1 MQIITPE
8 QYETTQW
15 KGGTTRQVFISPSNG
30 NLSTRCFNLRIS
42 SAIIEQ
48 TKSSFSN
55 FSGFTRYIL
64 PLEGEITLLKNNKR
78 ILLSP
83 NSLYCFEGDEVVAS
97 ENTPHAIDFNIIVR
111 HGIDVDVAIMHDAHF
126 YNSKNT
132 VVFALSNIQ
141 INGKPVD
148 KHCTAILNE
157 PFLLKGKA
165 AIARF

>member
-1 MQIITPE
+1 MEITTQE
-8 QYETTQW
+8 QYQTTMW
-15 KGGTTRQVFISPSNG
+15 KGGTTRQIFISPADG
-30 NLSTRCFNLRIS
+30 DLAARRFDLRIS
-42 SAIIEQ
+42 SAIIEL
-48 TKSSFSN
+48 TESDFSD
-55 FSGFTRYIL
+55 FTGFTRYIL
-64 PLEGEITLLKNNKR
+64 PLEGEITLLKDERR
-78 ILLSP
+78 IPLSH
-83 NSLYCFEGDEVVAS
+83 NELYKFEGDEVVSS
-97 ENTPHAIDFNIIVR
+97 ENTKGAIDFNIIVR